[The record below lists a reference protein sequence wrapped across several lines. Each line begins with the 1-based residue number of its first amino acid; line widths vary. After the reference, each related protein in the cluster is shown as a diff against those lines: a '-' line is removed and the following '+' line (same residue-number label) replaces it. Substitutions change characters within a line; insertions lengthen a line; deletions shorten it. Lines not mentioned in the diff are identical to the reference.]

1 MKKIIVWLFPMLC
14 VGCTH
19 QPSAPAVHINLVN
32 NNRSI
37 RFTGLDYAII
47 SEINRDAI
55 PGIWQSLIPVYRMP
69 ADTDLKDYQP
79 LQSGVYQIAG
89 SAVVFTPDTPFIK
102 GKTYFVR
109 YYQFGEGRSVTDYIR
124 GRKKFQEMTYK
135 DLIFK

>member
-1 MKKIIVWLFPMLC
+1 MKKLSCLFLLLC
-14 VGCTH
+14 FGCGH
-19 QPSAPAVHINLVN
+19 QPKAPAVHINLVN
-32 NNRSI
+32 NRSLKI
-37 RFTGLDYAII
+37 KGFDFAII
-47 SEINRDAI
+47 SEINRDSIQGA
-55 PGIWQSLIPVYRMP
+55 WQSLIPVYRIP

-79 LQSGVYQIAG
+79 AQPGVYEIVD